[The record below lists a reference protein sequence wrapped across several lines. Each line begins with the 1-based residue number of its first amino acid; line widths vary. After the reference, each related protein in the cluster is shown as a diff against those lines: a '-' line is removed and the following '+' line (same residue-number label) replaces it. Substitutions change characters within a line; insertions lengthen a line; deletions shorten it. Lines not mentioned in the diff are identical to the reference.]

1 MMATATTNR
10 RLDVLTGLRE
20 LLRRLESR
28 QVSVKQGN
36 ADVTSQEIAAL
47 RQRDRA
53 TRTHVVTPLWRRV
66 KLARNGRA
74 TLKKRRTGR

>member
-10 RLDVLTGLRE
+10 IVDVLTGLRQ

-36 ADVTSQEIAAL
+36 TDVTSQEIAAL
-47 RQRDRA
+47 RQEIEQLERA
-53 TRTHVVTPLWRRV
+53 FSRLS
-66 KLARNGRA
+66 GE
-74 TLKKRRTGR
+74 G

>member
-10 RLDVLTGLRE
+10 IVDVLTGLRQ

-36 ADVTSQEIAAL
+36 TDVTSQEIAAL
-47 RQRDRA
+47 RQEIEQLE
-53 TRTHVVTPLWRRV
+53 RTLSR
-66 KLARNGRA
+66 LSGE
-74 TLKKRRTGR
+74 G

>member
-10 RLDVLTGLRE
+10 RLDVLKGLRQ

-36 ADVTSQEIAAL
+36 TDVTSQEIAAL
-47 RQRDRA
+47 RQEIEQLERA
-53 TRTHVVTPLWRRV
+53 FSRLS
-66 KLARNGRA
+66 GE
-74 TLKKRRTGR
+74 G

>member
-10 RLDVLTGLRE
+10 IVDVLIGLRQ

-36 ADVTSQEIAAL
+36 TDVTSQEIAAL
-47 RQRDRA
+47 RQEIEQLERA
-53 TRTHVVTPLWRRV
+53 FSRLS
-66 KLARNGRA
+66 GE
-74 TLKKRRTGR
+74 G

>member
-10 RLDVLTGLRE
+10 IVDVLIGLRQ

-36 ADVTSQEIAAL
+36 TDVTSQEIAAL
-47 RQRDRA
+47 RQEVEQLERA
-53 TRTHVVTPLWRRV
+53 FSRLS
-66 KLARNGRA
+66 GE
-74 TLKKRRTGR
+74 G

>member
-10 RLDVLTGLRE
+10 RLDVLTGLRQ

-47 RQRDRA
+47 RSEIEDLE
-53 TRTHVVTPLWRRV
+53 RTFSRLS
-66 KLARNGRA
+66 GE
-74 TLKKRRTGR
+74 G